1 MKKLK
6 IEELKKV
13 NGGNKWGSSVV
24 GAMSGAATG
33 VRVCSAG
40 GPWAM
45 AGCGVVGGAIG
56 GFTGYHGS

>member
-6 IEELKKV
+6 IEELKKF
-13 NGGNKWGSSVV
+13 NGGNKWGSSAI
-24 GAMSGAATG
+24 GAMGGAATG
-33 VRVCSAG
+33 IKLCSAG

-56 GFTGYHGS
+56 GFTGY

>member
-40 GPWAM
+40 GPLAM
-45 AGCGVVGGAIG
+45 AGCGVLGGAIG

>member
-6 IEELKKV
+6 IEELKKF
-13 NGGNKWGSSVV
+13 NGGNKWGSSAI
-24 GAMSGAATG
+24 GAMGGAATG
-33 VRVCSAG
+33 IKLCSAG

-56 GFTGYHGS
+56 